1 MIIASVK
8 IHRVPLFLAFLDL
21 MLVVS
26 LFLAPLS
33 QPRGTV
39 TDLDANANWID
50 HSDRW
55 STMDPFP
62 RLVYT
67 FGDLNCHQIMD
78 RTLIIKGNQMPV
90 CTRDVSIFIGVM
102 FGAILLTRAQAHDH
116 PTMVFTS
123 ILPRKFRKGFLGR
136 HSGILFASVIILL
149 LTPTAM
155 DGGIQALSTMS
166 LLPFG
171 WSYESTNPTRILTGF
186 PMGMGVG
193 LLVTSMVMSLFS
205 RRDDGSDNLI
215 MYAIRG

>member
-1 MIIASVK
+1 MILASVK
-8 IHRVPLFLAFLDL
+8 VHRVPLFIAFLDL

-33 QPRGTV
+33 QPTGTV

-55 STMDPFP
+55 SKMDAFP

-90 CTRDVSIFIGVM
+90 CTRDVSIFIGVI

-123 ILPRKFRKGFLGR
+123 ILPRKIRKGFLGR
-136 HSGILFASVIILL
+136 HPGILFASVIVLL
-149 LTPTAM
+149 LTPTAL

-171 WSYESTNPTRILTGF
+171 LSYESTNPTRILTGF